1 MPETRSKR
9 PPSVAKVD
17 GSAQAREYVDGVPR
31 LLVLGKAMRI
41 LDAFTV
47 REPEL
52 SVAELTSRTGLPS
65 TTCFRLV
72 RNLASDGLLERNGDR
87 YRIGL
92 AVIRWASSALEGRDL
107 LVTSRPTL
115 DWLRDESG
123 ESSLLCVRDGASVV
137 LLALANSRHSVARHL
152 NIGEVSPLHAG
163 STGKVFLAF
172 DPEAYA
178 ALPSDRPLE
187 AVTARTITDRRKLEG
202 EMASIRSAG
211 FASSIEEKNI
221 GAVGITAPVFDIRR
235 RMVAAVG
242 LTGPAGRMGAD
253 VIGRYSEAVR
263 KAASEISA
271 ALGYAEPDT

>member
-1 MPETRSKR
+1 MPATKSKR
-9 PPSVAKVD
+9 PPAKAE
-17 GSAQAREYVDGVPR
+17 GSTQAREYVDGVPR
-31 LLVLGKAMRI
+31 LLVLGKARSI

-47 REPEL
+47 GQPEL
-52 SVAELTSRTGLPS
+52 SVTELTSRTGLPS

-92 AVIRWASSALEGRDL
+92 AVIRWASAALEGRDL
-107 LVTSRPTL
+107 VGLSRPTL
-115 DWLRDESG
+115 DRLRDECG

-137 LLALANSRHSVARHL
+137 LVGLANSRHSVARHL

-163 STGKVFLAF
+163 STGKIFLAF

-178 ALPSDRPLE
+178 SLPADQPLE
-187 AVTARTITDRRKLEG
+187 ALTARTITDRRKLEG
-202 EMASIRSAG
+202 EMASIRSVG
-211 FASSIEEKNI
+211 LASSIEEKNI
-221 GAVGITAPVFDIRR
+221 GAVGITAPVFDMGR

-253 VIGRYSEAVR
+253 VIGTYSEAVR

-271 ALGYAEPDT
+271 ALGYSEPDT